1 MSNDRH
7 NPDMAR
13 KMASASARE
22 PITRDD
28 PRREERAHLAEGDQI
43 DDRDHPHIDERGHF
57 DAREMADR
65 RNQVTDDRVAD
76 DRPMAM
82 FGGAEAAGYRTQW
95 DAIQTGFVD
104 EPRKAVQ
111 EADALVALVMKR
123 LSEVFTNERTS
134 LERQWG
140 EGDEISTEDLR
151 VALRRYRSF
160 FERLLSL

>member
-7 NPDMAR
+7 TPDITR
-13 KMASASARE
+13 KMASAAARE
-22 PITRDD
+22 PRTRDD
-28 PRREERAHLAEGDQI
+28 RHI
-43 DDRDHPHIDERGHF
+43 DDREMAGSRPTDER
-57 DAREMADR
+57 RADER
-65 RNQVTDDRVAD
+65 AATA
-76 DRPMAM
+76 DRPMPM
-82 FGGAEAAGYRTQW
+82 FAGAEAAGYRTQW

-104 EPRKAVQ
+104 EPRRAVQ
-111 EADALVALVMKR
+111 EADALVTLVMKR
-123 LSEVFTNERTS
+123 MSEVFTNERTS